1 MSPTDGRGRRT
12 PGRSSEAKKGAR
24 KPARGGG
31 TGGAGSTST
40 SSSGGGAKAQMTI
53 ASDYSNAREVQQLI
67 RDEVERAGFDAD
79 SQFAI
84 KLALEEA
91 LINAI
96 KHGNKLDK
104 HKSVRVEWD
113 ISPAAAE
120 ITIEDEGPGFDRKSV
135 PDPTHDTNLEKLTGR
150 GILLIES
157 YMSDVQWSNGGRCVK
172 LIKRNDRRTPAPGVK
187 TA

>member
-1 MSPTDGRGRRT
+1 
-12 PGRSSEAKKGAR
+12 
-24 KPARGGG
+24 
-31 TGGAGSTST
+31 
-40 SSSGGGAKAQMTI
+40 MTI
-53 ASDYSNAREVQQLI
+53 ASDYGNAREVQQLI

-104 HKSVRVEWD
+104 GKNVRVEWN

-120 ITIEDEGPGFDRKSV
+120 ITIEDEGPGFDRKTV
-135 PDPTHDTNLEKLTGR
+135 PNPTDDGNLEKLTGR

-157 YMSDVQWSNGGRCVK
+157 YMSDVQWSNGGRRVK
-172 LIKRNDRRTPAPGVK
+172 LVKKNDRRAPDVK

>member
-1 MSPTDGRGRRT
+1 MSVSRRGAIQREERMSPADGRGRRT

-24 KPARGGG
+24 KSVRPAAR
-31 TGGAGSTST
+31 
-40 SSSGGGAKAQMTI
+40 GAKAQMTI
-53 ASDYSNAREVQQLI
+53 ASDYGDAREVQRLI

-104 HKSVRVEWD
+104 GKNVH
-113 ISPAAAE
+113 
-120 ITIEDEGPGFDRKSV
+120 
-135 PDPTHDTNLEKLTGR
+135 
-150 GILLIES
+150 
-157 YMSDVQWSNGGRCVK
+157 
-172 LIKRNDRRTPAPGVK
+172 
-187 TA
+187 